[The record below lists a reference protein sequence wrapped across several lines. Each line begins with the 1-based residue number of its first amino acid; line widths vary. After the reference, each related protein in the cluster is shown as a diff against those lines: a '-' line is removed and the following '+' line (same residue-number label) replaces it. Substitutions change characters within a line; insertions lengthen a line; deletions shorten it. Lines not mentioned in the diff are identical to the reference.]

1 MIKKE
6 MYAQAVTS
14 INYLYQKTFK
24 LLLPEVNKIRLN
36 KMIVVVEVR
45 KLKSDQGYWF
55 VTKELMFQN

>member
-1 MIKKE
+1 
-6 MYAQAVTS
+6 MYAPAVTS

>member
-1 MIKKE
+1 MHKQLL
-6 MYAQAVTS
+6 AS
-14 INYLYQKTFK
+14 IISRYQKTFQ

>member
-1 MIKKE
+1 MHKQLL
-6 MYAQAVTS
+6 AS
-14 INYLYQKTFK
+14 IISIYGKTFK